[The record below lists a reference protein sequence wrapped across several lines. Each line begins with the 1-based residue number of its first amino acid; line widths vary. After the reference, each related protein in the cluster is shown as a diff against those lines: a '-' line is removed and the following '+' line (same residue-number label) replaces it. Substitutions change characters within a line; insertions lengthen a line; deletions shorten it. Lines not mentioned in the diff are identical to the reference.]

1 MLCAKF
7 QFNLIK
13 RDGKF
18 GLGADV
24 VSIGELAKVLKA
36 GSIKPKRIVFSGV
49 GKTSEELSFAI
60 DKKILLINTESKNEV
75 LELERLAKNKKRI
88 VNFGIR
94 LNPNTD
100 AKTLSKIST
109 GKKEDKF
116 GVSEKIF

>member
-1 MLCAKF
+1 M
-7 QFNLIK
+7 
-13 RDGKF
+13 
-18 GLGADV
+18 
-24 VSIGELAKVLKA
+24 
-36 GSIKPKRIVFSGV
+36 

-88 VNFGIR
+88 VNLGIR

-109 GKKEDKF
+109 GKR
-116 GVSEKIF
+116 G